1 MEGMKVERKLGTKER
16 CKKMIEER
24 KDARNEGKKGKMKQ
38 KEENK
43 RMTGRKGRM

>member
-24 KDARNEGKKGKMKQ
+24 KDARNEGKMEQ